1 MVVWSVWKSREVR
14 LVFSELVLG
23 DIYLGIFLN
32 KEPLV
37 NLLILILRY
46 SSETVTFSSRS
57 IGFIANFYGFNE
69 KLRISFQNHSLGH

>member
-37 NLLILILRY
+37 NLLIHILCY
-46 SSETVTFSSRS
+46 SSET
-57 IGFIANFYGFNE
+57 IARLYRNFFMVLMN
-69 KLRISFQNHSLGH
+69 N